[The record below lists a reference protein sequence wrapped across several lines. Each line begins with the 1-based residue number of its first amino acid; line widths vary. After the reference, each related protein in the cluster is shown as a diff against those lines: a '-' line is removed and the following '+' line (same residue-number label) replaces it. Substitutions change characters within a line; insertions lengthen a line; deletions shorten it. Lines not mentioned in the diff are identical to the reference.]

1 MTLNQKVPSRPAS
14 PPTCCPRSSLCTVC
28 PLSPPHP
35 TWARRAPFPCRT
47 SRAMPGR
54 PATPWPRPSANPR
67 CCRPAWVPLPQ
78 LPSRSAHL
86 CTPTP
91 NSPCTRAP
99 CSTSQSA
106 CSSRSQSS
114 HTKWGSRR
122 HCIPLLL
129 ANRLVW
135 LLLKSSKHEIWL
147 NTYVHLLKLL
157 INHINHNTYTFVQNV
172 DL

>member
-14 PPTCCPRSSLCTVC
+14 PPTCCPRSSPCTAC
-28 PLSPPHP
+28 PPSPPHP
-35 TWARRAPFPCRT
+35 TWARLAPSPCRT
-47 SRAMPGR
+47 SRATPGR
-54 PATPWPRPSANPR
+54 RATPWPRPSVNPR

-91 NSPCTRAP
+91 SSPCIRAP

-122 HCIPLLL
+122 LCIPLLS

-135 LLLKSSKHEIWL
+135 PLLKSVKHEYDETHTCI
-147 NTYVHLLKLL
+147 
-157 INHINHNTYTFVQNV
+157 F
-172 DL
+172 